1 MFKGVKMIFKKKYK
15 RSAWMEGLLEAE
27 ALYKD
32 DWSTDGIRAEFFRP
46 TSDEKAE
53 GACCYCWFIDN
64 LKARE
69 NK

>member
-1 MFKGVKMIFKKKYK
+1 
-15 RSAWMEGLLEAE
+15 MEGLLEAE

-32 DWSTDGIRAEFFRP
+32 DWSTDGIRAEFFIP
-46 TSDEKAE
+46 VSYEVAG
-53 GACCYCWFIDN
+53 GACDYCWFIDN